1 MSAFDNKMIIDGH
14 LDISMNALE
23 WNRDMRWEIDDLRKS
38 EQGMTDKPDRGNST
52 VSLPEL
58 RKGNIGIVFATLIAR
73 YVKRSNKLPGWNSPH
88 QAWAQT
94 QGQLAWYKAMEE
106 ESEMMMI
113 NNQERLNDCIDL
125 WKEGG
130 KPNTPIGYLLTLE
143 GADSLVN
150 MDYLYKMYEKGLRAI
165 GPAHY
170 GPGTYAQGTDAT
182 GGIGVKG
189 RELLKEMENLGMV
202 LDATHLCDES
212 FWEAMDNF
220 KGMVWAS
227 HNNCRALVNHN
238 RQFSDDQLSVLIE
251 RDAVIGI
258 PLDAWMMIPGWVRG
272 RSTPENTGLTLDVM
286 VDHMDHICQLAGNAK
301 HIAIGT
307 DLDGAFGT
315 EQCPKDLNTIAD
327 LRKLPDLLKNRGYS
341 DEDINDIFSKN
352 WLRKLN
358 QLFN

>member
-1 MSAFDNKMIIDGH
+1 MSELKNRLIIDGH

-38 EQGMTDKPDRGNST
+38 EQGMKDKPDRGNST

-73 YVKRSNKLPGWNSPH
+73 YVKRSNNLPGWKSPQ

-94 QGQLAWYKAMEE
+94 QGQLAWYKAMEAE
-106 ESEMMMI
+106 GEMVMI
-113 NNQERLNDCIDL
+113 NNRMQLNASL
-125 WKEGG
+125 NQWKEGG
-130 KPNTPIGYLLTLE
+130 NADTPIGYLLTLE
-143 GADSLVN
+143 GADSIVN
-150 MDYLYKMYEKGLRAI
+150 MEYLHKMYEMGLRAI

-182 GGIGVKG
+182 GGIGQKG
-189 RELLKEMENLGMV
+189 RELLKEMENLGIV

-212 FWEAMDNF
+212 FWEAMDHFN
-220 KGMVWAS
+220 GMVWAS
-227 HNNCRALVNHN
+227 HNNCRTLVNHN
-238 RQFSDDQLSVLIE
+238 RQFSDEQLKTLIE

-272 RSTPENTGLTLDVM
+272 LSTPENTGLTLDVM

-327 LRKLPDLLKNRGYS
+327 LKKLPELLRNRGYTE
-341 DEDINDIFSKN
+341 DDINGIFSEN
-352 WLRKLN
+352 WLKKLY